1 MNWED
6 ILKRSRGEKK
16 LPFSAQKKI
25 VEIMSDGEWR
35 TAKDISSILGDDLR
49 VAPFLKYKI
58 SSRGIEFFDNRRK
71 GPFNEYQLRLEF
83 R

>member
-25 VEIMSDGEWR
+25 GEWR